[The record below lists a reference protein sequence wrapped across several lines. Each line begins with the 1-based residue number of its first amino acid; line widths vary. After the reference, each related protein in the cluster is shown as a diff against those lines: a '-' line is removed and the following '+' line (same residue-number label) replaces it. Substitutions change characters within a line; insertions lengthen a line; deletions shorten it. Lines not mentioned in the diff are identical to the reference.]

1 MDYNKAFRKVN
12 KTKVKREAIKRLDEI
27 LKACKRELYERFGI

>member
-12 KTKVKREAIKRLDEI
+12 KTKIKREAIKRLDEI
-27 LKACKRELYERFGI
+27 LKECRNQLYEEFGI